1 MGDTK
6 PATLAEKLVAI
17 QAELKAPKEQWNDFG
32 KYNYRSC
39 EDILEAAKPLLSKHN
54 LTVTLSDELEM
65 IGDRFYVK
73 AMAIAQHNGVILTV
87 TAYAREQETKKG
99 MDGAQITG
107 AASSYARK
115 YALNG
120 LFLIDDNKDSDE
132 KDTKPKKGQ
141 QKPATSPQKPPAAP
155 VGVDDT
161 LTGVHTD
168 YQVKT
173 GEKNGKSWTKHGFL
187 YGDKWYS
194 TFSKT
199 DADFILEAKAN
210 GLPVTFAFTTSGQYS
225 TIKSVVIQDA
235 V

>member
-1 MGDTK
+1 MSEVAK
-6 PATLAEKLVAI
+6 KTLAEKLIAI
-17 QAELKAPKEQWNDFG
+17 QAEIKAPKEQWNNFG
-32 KYNYRSC
+32 GYNYRSC
-39 EDILEAAKPLLSKHN
+39 EDILEAAKPLLLKN
-54 LTVTLSDELEM
+54 DVLVTLSDELEM
-65 IGDRFYVK
+65 IGDRFYTRAT
-73 AMAIAQHNGVILTV
+73 AMAKSGEEKLYV

-132 KDTKPKKGQ
+132 KETKPKKGKQ
-141 QKPATSPQKPPAAP
+141 QPATSPEEPPAAP

-161 LTGVHTD
+161 STGIPSD

-173 GEKNGKSWTKHGFL
+173 GEKNGKSWTKHGFKF
-187 YGDKWYS
+187 GDKWFS

-199 DADFILEAKAN
+199 DAEFILDAKAE
-210 GLPVTFAFTTSGQYS
+210 GLPVIITFTTSGQYS
-225 TIKSVVIQDA
+225 TIKSVVLA
-235 V
+235 NV